1 MSEKRIPLPR
11 RAILGGLLFAIALGG
26 ASALG
31 QMGAVY
37 VPQSEDFAFTRG
49 TSFARGEEN
58 RLKAYVDPL
67 VMDERVAFRVTGHTG
82 TQGNDSA
89 NMALSEN
96 RAKIGE
102 DILRVMGVPSER
114 ILWVGGV
121 AGGAPLEKM
130 DNESEREYERRL
142 SRVTIQAVA
151 VQ

>member
-11 RAILGGLLFAIALGG
+11 RAILGGLLIAITLGG

-37 VPQSEDFAFTRG
+37 VPKSEDFSFTRG
-49 TSFARGEEN
+49 TTFARGEEN

-67 VMDERVAFRVTGHTG
+67 VLDERVAFRVTGHTG
-82 TQGNDSA
+82 TQGSESA

-96 RAKIGE
+96 RAQIGE
-102 DILRVMGVPSER
+102 DLLRIMGVPSER